1 MFCGDTVALG
11 LKVVPDIAF
20 IIPVLNEQNR
30 IATLLTRLRASF
42 PDSELI
48 VVDGG
53 SVDRTVAEAMPLCTR
68 LLIGEAGRASQMNLG
83 GRATG
88 ADFLC
93 FLHADS
99 MPQVSSDRLQAYFAT
114 RPLWGFFR
122 VRLDGTSAVF
132 RVIERFMNWRSRLT
146 AVATGDQMLF
156 LQRAVFEQTGGFD
169 PIPLMEDVAYS
180 KRLRRLTPPLVIAEP
195 VVTSSRRW
203 QQRGV
208 LRTVLS
214 MWGLRLAYFAGV
226 SPQRLRQY
234 YYGR

>member
-88 ADFLC
+88 ADYLC
-93 FLHADS
+93 FSARRFHA
-99 MPQVSSDRLQAYFAT
+99 A
-114 RPLWGFFR
+114 G
-122 VRLDGTSAVF
+122 
-132 RVIERFMNWRSRLT
+132 
-146 AVATGDQMLF
+146 
-156 LQRAVFEQTGGFD
+156 EQ
-169 PIPLMEDVAYS
+169 
-180 KRLRRLTPPLVIAEP
+180 
-195 VVTSSRRW
+195 
-203 QQRGV
+203 
-208 LRTVLS
+208 
-214 MWGLRLAYFAGV
+214 
-226 SPQRLRQY
+226 
-234 YYGR
+234 